1 MSLFNKKESK
11 YYMLNNDVVE
21 LYFVVVALDIVK
33 IVFLCT
39 SYEINNGCVSILFI
53 FIINIGVIK

>member
-1 MSLFNKKESK
+1 
-11 YYMLNNDVVE
+11 MLNNDVVE